1 VKAWKLFVLSC
12 GLVAVSMPS
21 WGGSPEKAPKYD
33 LSTEATFRGNVV
45 EVRDRTCAVTGG
57 MGSHIILKSADGKT
71 IEVHIAP
78 TEFMKRFEI
87 VLTKGEPIEVV
98 GSKVKFEG
106 VDTILA
112 REIWR
117 EDELLIFRDKEGNH
131 NIW

>member
-1 VKAWKLFVLSC
+1 VKAWQGFVVSCALIALS
-12 GLVAVSMPS
+12 VPS
-21 WGGSPEKAPKYD
+21 WGVSPEKAPKYD
-33 LSTEATFRGNVV
+33 LSSEATFKGSVV

-57 MGSHIILKSADGKT
+57 MGSHIILKLADGKN

-87 VLTKGEPIEVV
+87 ILTKGEAIEVV

-106 VDTILA
+106 VDTVLA

-117 EDELLIFRDKEGNH
+117 EDELLIFRDNEGNH